1 MMRPGHQ
8 VADLR
13 GGIPLMNRQLQ
24 KKPQDKMQWTPRSLL
39 DVSQYPGFAVVV
51 LGGVLV
57 AVVALLTYRL
67 ITAMG
72 VDKLL
77 EVLIVPLVI
86 AISAFWLNRSLK
98 MHELNI
104 AEERT
109 QDDAV
114 QAYLDHMATLL
125 TDQQLRH
132 GEPHDEP
139 SICARAGTL
148 LTLRRVDWRRKRT
161 LLLFL
166 CESGLIRK
174 KLSSI
179 IRKHESP
186 VVNLTNADLRKVD
199 LRECTLP
206 DVVLCHADLSMA
218 KLGEASLV
226 NADLRGTHLN
236 GADVRGADLLGADL
250 LGADLRGTDLTDAL
264 NTTQEQIEQTVGDQ
278 DTALPDYLK
287 RPESW
292 SLDFKKQEKDIKEQ
306 YGEQYGAP
314 QHEGV
319 FRSGN

>member
-1 MMRPGHQ
+1 MLRPGHQ

-13 GGIPLMNRQLQ
+13 GGIPLMNRHMQ
-24 KKPQDKMQWTPRSLL
+24 KKPQDKMQRTPRSLL

-57 AVVALLTYRL
+57 AVVALVAYRL
-67 ITAMG
+67 SSSMG

-104 AEERT
+104 AEQRT

-125 TDQQLRH
+125 TDQQLRQ

-148 LTLRRVDWRRKRT
+148 LTLRRVDWGRKRT

-174 KLSSI
+174 KLCSK
-179 IRKHESP
+179 IREHESP
-186 VVNLTNADLRKVD
+186 VVNLTDADLRKVD

-218 KLGEASLV
+218 KLVETSLV
-226 NADLRGTHLN
+226 NAHLRGTHLN
-236 GADVRGADLLGADL
+236 GADLRSADLSGADL
-250 LGADLRGTDLTDAL
+250 LGADLRGADLTDAL
-264 NTTQEQIEQTVGDQ
+264 NITQKQIEQTVGDQ
-278 DTALPDYLK
+278 HTALPNYLK

-292 SLDFKKQEKDIKEQ
+292 SLDVKKQETDIKEQ
-306 YGEQYGAP
+306 YGEP
-314 QHEGV
+314 QHEGI

>member
-13 GGIPLMNRQLQ
+13 GGIPLMNRHLQ
-24 KKPQDKMQWTPRSLL
+24 KNPQDKMQRTPRSLL

-57 AVVALLTYRL
+57 AVVAFVAYRL
-67 ITAMG
+67 SSSMG

-104 AEERT
+104 AEQRT

-125 TDQQLRH
+125 TDQQLRQ

-148 LTLRRVDWRRKRT
+148 LTLRRVDWGRKRT

-174 KLSSI
+174 KLCSK
-179 IRKHESP
+179 IREHESP
-186 VVNLTNADLRKVD
+186 VVNLSDADLRKVD
-199 LRECTLP
+199 LSGCTLP

-218 KLGEASLV
+218 KLVETSLV

-236 GADVRGADLLGADL
+236 GADLRGADLSGADLLGV
-250 LGADLRGTDLTDAL
+250 DLRGADLTDAL
-264 NTTQEQIEQTVGDQ
+264 NITQKQIEQTVGDQ

-292 SLDFKKQEKDIKEQ
+292 SHNVKKQEKDIKAQ
-306 YGEQYGAP
+306 YGEP
-314 QHEGV
+314 QHEGI